1 VDDFY
6 AARSRVT
13 PPLPWPTFS
22 PPFSVKALAEQ
33 FGAKP
38 GEVRR
43 LLDGHLEIG
52 RTREL
57 ADMMRTAG
65 LPM

>member
-1 VDDFY
+1 M
-6 AARSRVT
+6 
-13 PPLPWPTFS
+13 
-22 PPFSVKALAEQ
+22 KALAKQ

-38 GEVRR
+38 GEIRR
-43 LLDGHLEIG
+43 LPDGHLEVG